1 MHHWRFQNK
10 IYSVDVPMCSS
21 SHSSIFTVRNFKCS
35 TFYREKTKKLC
46 LQCKCQD
53 PMNSLALHQ
62 TSECQYSASILR
74 RRHKSENVVK
84 FCYFDMTLLCKV
96 YIIQLLRTLYFWK
109 INFNYYQKLSHAFFW
124 AELPLSA
131 RVGHS
136 RVFVN
141 TSFLIIHVY
150 TIFTPMFT
158 PCSHLQGSQ
167 QVSKINLVP
176 ISYQLDTRKSLK

>member
-1 MHHWRFQNK
+1 
-10 IYSVDVPMCSS
+10 
-21 SHSSIFTVRNFKCS
+21 
-35 TFYREKTKKLC
+35 
-46 LQCKCQD
+46 
-53 PMNSLALHQ
+53 MNSLTLHQ

-131 RVGHS
+131 RVGHLFWGFLNTYFCTYIIPS
-136 RVFVN
+136 NIRQNESLGFVVPL
-141 TSFLIIHVY
+141 TLHGKSW
-150 TIFTPMFT
+150 
-158 PCSHLQGSQ
+158 
-167 QVSKINLVP
+167 IN
-176 ISYQLDTRKSLK
+176 IM

>member
-53 PMNSLALHQ
+53 PMNSLTLHQ

-84 FCYFDMTLLCKV
+84 FYSFDLTLLWKV
-96 YIIQLLRTLYFWK
+96 YIIQLLSLHNKIQT
-109 INFNYYQKLSHAFFW
+109 INFIRN
-124 AELPLSA
+124 
-131 RVGHS
+131 
-136 RVFVN
+136 N
-141 TSFLIIHVY
+141 IHITY
-150 TIFTPMFT
+150 RIFGTTMY
-158 PCSHLQGSQ
+158 
-167 QVSKINLVP
+167 NLNG
-176 ISYQLDTRKSLK
+176 